1 MAASTEEHVPNAL
14 QVMSPNA
21 TATQEVLRGNV
32 EANHESV
39 GGLVDGVAAAP
50 LQDGL
55 PISGIQVETVNPL
68 SSDGVVATQE
78 QVNVPM
84 NEAIHAVVPGQGQ
97 TLSTPNVALED
108 GSVHSVSASVQQGSS
123 SLTVVRWI
131 TRLNEYLAAQGQ
143 TVFGSVGFN
152 TPTQGPRHAE
162 LTTQQAYTPIN
173 TPSRGQHATAAGPR
187 SSAQNSP
194 LVTSPP
200 EDLPQHQGWPPRPDA
215 RRNEAPLFTRD
226 PWEQMMGFSQRAPWL
241 YGRGN
246 SQGESTTGSSEV
258 QAEVQRQLGAMMRTQ
273 SQQLEEMG
281 EELYYLRAE
290 RMRLLEAGRG
300 DERPRYQGD
309 QRGLQYEGIERP
321 HAEGPSRGLQSEG
334 NEQPHLG
341 GPLRGL
347 QSEVN
352 EQPQLGGPLRGLRS
366 EANERP
372 QQQGDLRGTQQV
384 TGLSRF
390 GNERRDP
397 SLGLEGMAVEQEQQD
412 RNVRPRVSLS
422 GEEDPVL
429 RGPAGPPVVYGPSIS
444 ATQCETRGGDPRRGT
459 QELSRPASTMTTTE
473 RLLEKVAE
481 GLHQL
486 QQAQLEKLD
495 KRSTDEAPE
504 QCKPGTTTLPS
515 LSALSGNESAV
526 ALQDWL
532 EVIDGPLRDI
542 SDSSSWW
549 WDAVK
554 KRACES
560 YRVWVASGPYER
572 LAHKPPTA
580 EDLEKGNYS
589 RLSART
595 AGMLLQAMAETVRAE
610 MVARSITRSPVAL
623 LFRLYTMYQTGGESE
638 KAYILQYLVTPPKA
652 QTAVEMVATL
662 RQWERMLLRAD
673 NLSIAKPDPSLLVRG
688 LNALV
693 GDVWAK
699 DRDVTFRTQLVKSRL
714 GVDVSPTWESA
725 LQLHQHLRAEAENM
739 VHALPTTTTT
749 KPAVADGQR
758 DPKLRPLQPNQSQ
771 GNTNLAKASST
782 TPPTTSTISATVAGT
797 GEKKCKWFT
806 EPQGCRRGASCKF
819 VHSFEG
825 ISKKNRCYTRGAE
838 GHQSSSS
845 D

>member
-32 EANHESV
+32 EANYESV
-39 GGLVDGVAAAP
+39 GGLVNGVAAAP

-78 QVNVPM
+78 QVHVPM

-123 SLTVVRWI
+123 SLTAVRWI

-152 TPTQGPRHAE
+152 TTPTQGPRHAE

-200 EDLPQHQGWPPRPDA
+200 EDLPQHQGWLPRPDA
-215 RRNEAPLFTRD
+215 RRNEAPLFTREA
-226 PWEQMMGFSQRAPWL
+226 WEQMMGFSQRAPWL

-273 SQQLEEMG
+273 SQQLEEMR

-300 DERPRYQGD
+300 DERPQRQSD
-309 QRGLQYEGIERP
+309 PRGLQYEGIERT
-321 HAEGPSRGLQSEG
+321 HTEGPLRGLQSEG

-347 QSEVN
+347 QSEGN

-366 EANERP
+366 EVNETP
-372 QQQGDLRGTQQV
+372 QHQGDLRGPQQAA
-384 TGLSRF
+384 GLSRL
-390 GNERRDP
+390 GNERGDP
-397 SLGLEGMAVEQEQQD
+397 SSGFEGMAVEQEQQD

-459 QELSRPASTMTTTE
+459 QELPRPASTMTTTE
-473 RLLEKVAE
+473 RLLEKVTE

-495 KRSTDEAPE
+495 KRSADEAPE
-504 QCKPGTTTLPS
+504 QCKPGTTTLPHCLLCRHQVGTKVQL
-515 LSALSGNESAV
+515 LSRIGLKLSMDHFG
-526 ALQDWL
+526 
-532 EVIDGPLRDI
+532 I
-542 SDSSSWW
+542 S
-549 WDAVK
+549 
-554 KRACES
+554 
-560 YRVWVASGPYER
+560 
-572 LAHKPPTA
+572 
-580 EDLEKGNYS
+580 
-589 RLSART
+589 RT
-595 AGMLLQAMAETVRAE
+595 AVHGGGMQ
-610 MVARSITRSPVAL
+610 
-623 LFRLYTMYQTGGESE
+623 
-638 KAYILQYLVTPPKA
+638 
-652 QTAVEMVATL
+652 
-662 RQWERMLLRAD
+662 
-673 NLSIAKPDPSLLVRG
+673 
-688 LNALV
+688 
-693 GDVWAK
+693 
-699 DRDVTFRTQLVKSRL
+699 
-714 GVDVSPTWESA
+714 
-725 LQLHQHLRAEAENM
+725 
-739 VHALPTTTTT
+739 
-749 KPAVADGQR
+749 
-758 DPKLRPLQPNQSQ
+758 
-771 GNTNLAKASST
+771 
-782 TPPTTSTISATVAGT
+782 
-797 GEKKCKWFT
+797 
-806 EPQGCRRGASCKF
+806 
-819 VHSFEG
+819 
-825 ISKKNRCYTRGAE
+825 
-838 GHQSSSS
+838 
-845 D
+845 